1 MAKFN
6 HGIFS
11 KAKNKLGGVTF
22 QQYEGLQIGKEYQPN
37 VKNPQT
43 TKQVQ
48 CRAKFKV
55 SSGFTALWF
64 AILQYLNFETTYDRF
79 KRGIIVRL
87 AYAQSIIDTINN
99 AASVSITDALAVI
112 TRGRT
117 TSNIGVSF
125 TRTGSGVLTQFKLT
139 ADTTITSG
147 FGIGKVIAYDE
158 SGNVLA
164 SRVTSYDI
172 ASSSE
177 LTLMP
182 PAIPSGSTAAS
193 MNAMGLFLEATTD
206 EGRAL
211 YSQIVASGSSASNSN
226 ITVAIS
232 RAVAAGDMLV
242 TNVAYD
248 FIDIA

>member
-22 QQYEGLQIGKEYQPN
+22 QQYEGMQIGKEYQPN

-48 CRAKFKV
+48 NRAKFKV

-64 AILQYLNFETTYDRF
+64 AILQYLNFGTAYDRF

-87 AYAQSIIDTINN
+87 SVARTVVSDLTNT
-99 AASVSITDALAVI
+99 ASVSISDALADI
-112 TRGRT
+112 ERGRT
-117 TSNIGVSF
+117 TSNKSVTFVRQG
-125 TRTGSGVLTQFKLT
+125 TGALTQFKLT
-139 ADTTITSG
+139 ADSNIESG
-147 FGIGKVIAYDE
+147 IGIGKVVAYDE
-158 SGNVLA
+158 FGNVLS
-164 SRVTSYDI
+164 SRITQYEMTSS
-172 ASSSE
+172 AE

-182 PAIPSGSTAAS
+182 PAIPQGATAAY
-193 MNAMGLFLEATTD
+193 MNAMGLFLEATSA

-211 YSQIVASGSSASNSN
+211 YGQMLAGGSTAVNSSLSVA
-226 ITVAIS
+226 VS